1 MKRSASSKPQNP
13 AASAGKASAGRAPRG
28 KTSAGREAVITA
40 TAPCRVDL
48 AGGTVDIWPLY
59 LFHPGAVTVNVAV
72 EIRTRCRIAAA
83 ASPEIHLSSIDTG
96 LEDRFASFEA
106 FRAARR
112 PRHALAAHLLR
123 FFLQGRFG
131 GEDRQNSNR
140 LGRHQPG
147 LVLETTSEAPA
158 GAGIS
163 GSSALMIA
171 TTAALARYTG
181 RALTLEQIREI
192 AQNVEAQLI
201 GVPTGCQDYYP
212 ALYGGVSAIH
222 LDADGLHREAIAV
235 SAAELESRAV
245 LIYTGAPRQS
255 GINNWEVFKAHIDGD
270 RRVSRNFSRIVEIA
284 QAMAAALRAE
294 AWDDVERLLR
304 EEWKLRKTNASGIST
319 PLIDR
324 LIRTAVRNG
333 GRAAKVCGAGGGGCV
348 FFLVE
353 AGARQR
359 VAQALAAAGGK
370 ILPFQVAAKGLQVNA
385 GAGRAGL
392 PASPGCARDRTNG

>member
-1 MKRSASSKPQNP
+1 MKRVASSKPRD
-13 AASAGKASAGRAPRG
+13 S
-28 KTSAGREAVITA
+28 VVTA

-72 EIRTRCRIAAA
+72 DIRTRCRIAPSGSA
-83 ASPEIHLSSIDTG
+83 EIHLSSVDTG
-96 LEDRFASFEA
+96 LEDRFSGLEEFIATA
-106 FRAARR
+106 H

-123 FFLQGRFG
+123 FFCNG
-131 GEDRQNSNR
+131 GEDRPR
-140 LGRHQPG
+140 GRG
-147 LVLETTSEAPA
+147 GFRLETRSEAPA

-181 RALTLEQIREI
+181 RALGREQIREI

-201 GVPTGCQDYYP
+201 RVPTGCQDYYP

-222 LDADGLHREAIAV
+222 LAADGLHREAIAV
-235 SAAELESRAV
+235 SPAELEARAV
-245 LIYTGAPRQS
+245 LVYTGAPRQS
-255 GINNWEVFKAHIDGD
+255 GINNWAVFKAHIDGD
-270 RRVSRNFSRIVEIA
+270 RRVYNNFRRIVEIA
-284 QAMAAALRAE
+284 QGMVAGLRSE

-304 EEWKLRKTNASGIST
+304 EEWKLRKTNAPGIST
-319 PLIDR
+319 PFIDR
-324 LIRTAVRNG
+324 LIRIAGRNG

-353 AGARQR
+353 AGARER
-359 VAQALAAAGGK
+359 VSQALAVAGAK
-370 ILPFQVAAKGLQVNA
+370 VLPFKVATKGLEVRSHA
-385 GAGRAGL
+385 ARA
-392 PASPGCARDRTNG
+392 DD